1 MYILHPMIRALLFLG
16 HVQDERGMS
25 CLFAFRTQWIR
36 IIILMLIR
44 DDLKGQEGRQY
55 PQSPDPFRYLSPG
68 PVARAHLFKNRGCD
82 GRSLVVSYMLGKHF
96 FLQEKLYNMTKCFD
110 LENCLFIKF
119 CFFGGECFP
128 YHRSQFR
135 SE

>member
-68 PVARAHLFKNRGCD
+68 PVASAHLFKKTGAVMD
-82 GRSLVVSYMLGKHF
+82 GRWLCRMYK
-96 FLQEKLYNMTKCFD
+96 
-110 LENCLFIKF
+110 ENISSSRKN
-119 CFFGGECFP
+119 
-128 YHRSQFR
+128 YII
-135 SE
+135 